1 MKKTKPEYSL
11 FSNVFYIFGMQWR
24 HTRTFFAFV
33 MILIPLKLGMSFCG
47 IYLPKL
53 VVSKVT
59 SNASVYHMMT
69 VVAIFGAVMAILHT
83 VDNVIN
89 TSTYTYASKFNFDMR
104 YLFSRKLLSTDY
116 ENAESSKYRLL
127 AERTKELTW
136 MSGADSPTT
145 RMPKATG
152 ELITNIIGYFLFGS
166 IISFANPL
174 IAVLLT
180 LTALV
185 NYFLIKWIQD
195 YQHKHREDTS
205 LLDKKMWYLAN
216 NSGTFES
223 AKDIRL
229 YGMNDW
235 FMGMYKTL
243 TKERLTWDR
252 KFAARYFITNIVDA
266 AIVML
271 RDGFAYAILIY
282 MVVKGSIRVDEFV
295 LYIGAVGSFAGWVG
309 GIISKFVEIDGI
321 SLKLCDMRSFLGYP
335 EKNNRSDGVKPDLS
349 KASEIEINNL
359 HYMYDG
365 AENDTLK
372 GISLKISAG
381 EKIAV
386 VGLNGAGKT
395 TLIKNICGL
404 YSPSVGS
411 ITVNGHD
418 KSEYN
423 IYDYYSMF
431 AVVFQDFHF
440 LPVSI
445 ANVVSGVPDVETDI
459 PKVTDC
465 LRIAGLADKVNQL
478 EHGVNSMLN
487 KQINK
492 DGIDLSGGEKQKL
505 LLARAIYKNAP
516 ILILDEPT
524 SALDP
529 IAENELYQKY
539 DELTKN
545 KTSIYISHRLA
556 STRFC
561 DRILYLENGRIAE
574 LGTHDEL
581 MKLNGKY
588 ANLFNIQ
595 SHYYKDGE
603 VNETV

>member
-1 MKKTKPEYSL
+1 M
-11 FSNVFYIFGMQWR
+11 YILRMQWKHSR
-24 HTRTFFAFV
+24 LFFVVV
-33 MILIPLKLGMSFCG
+33 MLMIPLQLGISFCG
-47 IYLPKL
+47 IYFPKL
-53 VVSKVT
+53 VVSEVT
-59 SNASVYHMMT
+59 GNASVYHMIAA
-69 VVAIFGAVMAILHT
+69 VAILGAVTALLHT
-83 VDNVIN
+83 SNNVIN
-89 TSTYTYASKFNFDMR
+89 TYMYTVASKFNFEMR
-104 YLFSRKLLSTDY
+104 FLFSKKILQTDY
-116 ENAESSKYRLL
+116 ENSESAKYRLL
-127 AERTKELTW
+127 SDRSKAMTW
-136 MSGADSPTT
+136 MSGIDSDITW
-145 RMPKATG
+145 MPKATAD
-152 ELITNIIGYFLFGS
+152 LITNVIGYFLFGS

-185 NYFLIKWIQD
+185 NYFLIRWIQN
-195 YQHKHREDTS
+195 YQHNHREDTS
-205 LLDKKMWYLAN
+205 LLDKKLWYLASN
-216 NSGTFES
+216 GGRFES

-229 YGMNDW
+229 YGMSDW
-235 FMGMYKTL
+235 FIGMYKTF
-243 TKERLTWDR
+243 TKERLNWDR
-252 KFAARYFITNIVDA
+252 KFAGRYFITNIVDA
-266 AIVML
+266 VIVLL

-309 GIISKFVEIDGI
+309 GIISRFTEMNGI
-321 SLKLCDMRSFLGYP
+321 SLKLCDMREFLGFP
-335 EKNNRSDGVKPDLS
+335 EKNNRDAGIQTNLINP
-349 KASEIEINNL
+349 SEIEL
-359 HYMYDG
+359 KDVCYRYDG
-365 AENDTLK
+365 AENDTLN

-404 YSPSVGS
+404 YSPSGGS
-411 ITVNGHD
+411 ITVNGH
-418 KSEYN
+418 EINAYN

-445 ANVVSGVPDVETDI
+445 ANVVSGTSDDLTDKQ
-459 PKVTDC
+459 KVTEC
-465 LRIAGLADKVNQL
+465 IRMAGLADKVNQL
-478 EHGVNSMLN
+478 DNGIESMLD
-487 KQINK
+487 KQLNK

-529 IAENELYQKY
+529 IAENELYNKY

-561 DRILYLENGRIAE
+561 DRILYMENGRIAE
-574 LGTHDEL
+574 IGSHDEL
-581 MKLNGKY
+581 MKQNGKY

-595 SHYYKDGE
+595 SHYYKEGE
-603 VNETV
+603 VNETF